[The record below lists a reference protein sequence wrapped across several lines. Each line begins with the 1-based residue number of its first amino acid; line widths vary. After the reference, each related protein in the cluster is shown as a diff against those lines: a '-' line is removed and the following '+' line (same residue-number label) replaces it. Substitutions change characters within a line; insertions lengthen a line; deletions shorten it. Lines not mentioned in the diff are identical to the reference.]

1 MDSKAFLENY
11 KKLYD
16 NYIAFIESGINK
28 NVLKADEIVNDYLSE
43 LSNNN
48 YSLKSYKAKIIRNE
62 QEHIQNANEINDIS
76 LNMYNNLIELFN
88 YYYTEYKS
96 ELANSNS
103 YVNKEKDLK
112 AILLDTKK
120 DKQEVLIKR
129 TAQEKDIQSKEKE
142 FDSLINEIKSIYNG
156 KLDSIKEKLSNYLFD
171 NKANYTHSYSEDERK
186 LLDVDDKP
194 TINSLKKSINKKIID
209 GLEKEYEYKVNA
221 CESLESVEIEFEEKL
236 EKAFIDY
243 ETNLCNKNVSIASFD
258 QKLEVIDSI
267 LEEKEKIY
275 DVDYLMKVNN
285 KLYDYKIALSEILIK
300 HSELMNI
307 ELDNTSENKS
317 FIFDIALIYYYHLII
332 NLIEENCYNQYILII
347 ENIINE
353 IKNNKV
359 KYLTNI
365 KELKEKE
372 EKQKSD
378 LFNALN
384 ECYNKNS
391 KEAFIENV
399 ITSLGRFYKN
409 LFNQIDSF
417 NLGYVKTYTLLS
429 FEIIKLLD
437 DINTSKKI
445 GKLSNELYLNVVN
458 YKLFDLDFCNYKK
471 SINEI
476 EGINY
481 SSLDEYIDSVKSK
494 NNDIIKIT
502 KQYCDDENKRYET
515 IKSEI
520 TVFGEYNKTNINQKY
535 ENIIKEIQNNLV
547 KKINT
552 IKKDSKKK
560 VLEIKKST
568 KNRISSAEKSLK
580 EAKKQI
586 I

>member
-156 KLDSIKEKLSNYLFD
+156 KLDSIKEKLSNDLFD